1 MSPTLREGDWL
12 LGVSARLLPPA
23 PGRIVVFR
31 QPRAGARLSI
41 KRVAVRESG
50 RESGR
55 EAGGW
60 FVLGDNPPRS
70 TDSRA
75 YGVVPEERIE
85 AVVVAR
91 YGPLHRLAW
100 LLP

>member
-50 RESGR
+50 RE
-55 EAGGW
+55 AGGW
-60 FVLGDNPPRS
+60 FMLGDNPPRS

-85 AVVVAR
+85 AVVVAC
-91 YGPLHRLAW
+91 YGPLRRLAW

>member
-31 QPRAGARLSI
+31 PPRGGRRRSI
-41 KRVAVRESG
+41 KRVVARESV
-50 RESGR
+50 R

-75 YGVVPEERIE
+75 YGVVPEEQIE
-85 AVVVAR
+85 AVVIAR
-91 YGPLHRLAW
+91 YGPLRRLAW

>member
-23 PGRIVVFR
+23 RGRIVVFR
-31 QPRAGARLSI
+31 PPRGGRRRSI
-41 KRVAVRESG
+41 KRVASWESG
-50 RESGR
+50 RESRR

-75 YGVVPEERIE
+75 YGVVPEEQIE

-91 YGPLHRLAW
+91 YGPLRRLAW

>member
-31 QPRAGARLSI
+31 PPHAGRGLSI
-41 KRVAVRESG
+41 KRVASW
-50 RESGR
+50 ESGR

-60 FVLGDNPPRS
+60 FLLGDNPPRS

-75 YGVVPEERIE
+75 YGVVPEEQIE
-85 AVVVAR
+85 AVVIAR
-91 YGPLHRLAW
+91 YGPLRRLAW

>member
-12 LGVSARLLPPA
+12 LGVSARLLPPK

-31 QPRAGARLSI
+31 QPRGGRGRSI
-41 KRVAVRESG
+41 KRVAA
-50 RESGR
+50 R

-60 FVLGDNPPRS
+60 FLLGDNPPRS

-75 YGVVPEERIE
+75 YGVVPEGQIE
-85 AVVVAR
+85 AIVIAR
-91 YGPLHRLAW
+91 YGPPRRLAW

>member
-31 QPRAGARLSI
+31 QPRGGGRRSI
-41 KRVAVRESG
+41 KRAAACEQD
-50 RESGR
+50 
-55 EAGGW
+55 GW

-75 YGVVPEERIE
+75 YGVVPEEQIE
-85 AVVVAR
+85 AVVIAR
-91 YGPLHRLAW
+91 YGPLRRLAW

>member
-1 MSPTLREGDWL
+1 MSPSLREGDWL

-31 QPRAGARLSI
+31 QPRAGRLSI

-50 RESGR
+50 CESS
-55 EAGGW
+55 GW
-60 FVLGDNPPRS
+60 FLLGDNPPRS

-75 YGVVPEERIE
+75 YGVVPAEQIE
-85 AVVVAR
+85 AVVIAR
-91 YGPLHRLAW
+91 YGPLRRLAW
-100 LLP
+100 LLL

>member
-1 MSPTLREGDWL
+1 MSPTLRKGDWL

-31 QPRAGARLSI
+31 QPRGGRGLSI
-41 KRVAVRESG
+41 KRVAT

-60 FVLGDNPPRS
+60 FLLGDNPPRS

-75 YGVVPEERIE
+75 YGVVPEEQIE

-91 YGPLHRLAW
+91 YGPLRRLAW